1 MEPLSSSDPDR
12 LGRFQLQ
19 AVLGSGGMGRVY
31 LGVSRA
37 GEAVAVKVIRPELL
51 DEPDV
56 RLRFAREV
64 QALQAVVG
72 GRVAHFVDADPDG
85 SLPWIAVEYVA
96 GPTLR
101 AHVSAIGVLSPASTA
116 ILGAVLAEGLDA
128 IHRCRLLHRDL
139 KPHNIILGPDGPK
152 VIDFG
157 LAVLAERRMEL
168 TATGVPVGTPVCMPP
183 EQARGE
189 RDLTPAADVYALGAS
204 LVFACSGRFPYQ
216 APDVAT
222 LLSLVRDPTV
232 HPELAGVPVDLV
244 APLTAMLTH
253 EHSGRPCLDDV
264 VTALLEVVT
273 AHGLNAVAARQALIA
288 ETARGSAD
296 AALVPAL
303 PQTVEITPPGP
314 TLVIE
319 DPPEYGFSLAPD
331 AAVSPPPEPKHVRGR
346 VIGRIRTAYARDAPL

>member
-1 MEPLSSSDPDR
+1 MEPLSSADPDR

-37 GEAVAVKVIRPELL
+37 GESVAVKVIRTELL
-51 DEPDV
+51 DDPDI

-72 GRVAHFVDADPDG
+72 GRVAHFVDADPSGDR
-85 SLPWIAVEYVA
+85 PWIAVEYVE

-101 AHVSAIGVLSPASTA
+101 SYVSSVGVLSSASTA

-157 LAVLAERRMEL
+157 LAVLSERSMEL
-168 TATGVPVGTPVCMPP
+168 TATGVPIGTPVCMPP
-183 EQARGE
+183 EQARGD

-216 APDVAT
+216 ATDVAT
-222 LLSLVRDPTV
+222 ILNLVRDPAV
-232 HPELAGVPVDLV
+232 HPDLAGVPAGLV
-244 APLTAMLTH
+244 APLTAMLSH
-253 EHSGRPCLDDV
+253 QPSDRPGLDDI
-264 VTALLEVVT
+264 VTAMLEVVT
-273 AHGLNAVAARQALIA
+273 AHGMNAIAARMALIA
-288 ETARGSAD
+288 ESARGRAD
-296 AALVPAL
+296 TVVGPTL
-303 PQTVEITPPGP
+303 PPTTEYTPPGP
-314 TLVIE
+314 TLVVE
-319 DPPEYGFSLAPD
+319 DPPEIDFSLTPRESSVRRPD
-331 AAVSPPPEPKHVRGR
+331 RADVRGR
-346 VIGRIRTAYARDAPL
+346 VVERVRAAYGRDAPF